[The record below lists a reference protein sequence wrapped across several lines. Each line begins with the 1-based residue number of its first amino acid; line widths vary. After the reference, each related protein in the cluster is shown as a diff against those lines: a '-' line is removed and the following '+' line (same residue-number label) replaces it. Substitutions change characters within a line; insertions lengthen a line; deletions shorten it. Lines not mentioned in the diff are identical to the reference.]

1 MVTPVIKKM
10 CSVSVMTLAS
20 ASLWQPAAQAQTTPA
35 PQVADAATPDTTAA
49 PTAEADIV
57 VTGSRLAS
65 NGMAQPTPVTVV
77 SADNLQ
83 AASPKGLAEG
93 VLQLPSFNG
102 SNSRSAG
109 GAAANAGHTYLNLR
123 GLGIN
128 RNLVLL
134 DGRRVVATQD
144 TGAVDINLFPQLL
157 MRRVEVVTGGAS
169 AAYGSDAVAGVTNFI
184 LDDRFKGVKGLA
196 SQGISRYGDSKT
208 TRLSLAAGTSFLEG
222 KLRVVGSFDFTRDTG
237 VEGYNIGGKRRAWQE
252 RAQFLINNPEV
263 NGANPASPSNP
274 TLIVGNDVRFPFAT
288 NGGLI
293 TSGPFSGTQFLPGG
307 ATAPM
312 VFGTNRTSSSMS
324 GGDGA
329 TAAGTGTLS
338 TPLNSKVAFGHVAYG
353 DAQTIEVFAEGM
365 FARTYATNNAGA
377 NSYGFN
383 ATAYRIYADNAFLP
397 ANIKAGL
404 GSGDSFTMGRWNS
417 DLGIYQKQVETKVYR
432 AVVGARGRLNPDWNW
447 DAYYQHGTTKGN
459 FTAGNGIITAN
470 LYNAVD
476 AVVNSANGQIVCRS
490 TLSNPGNGCVPINL
504 FGENSASQAAR
515 AYVSGSAFANQTI
528 KQDVAAAT
536 LRGSPFAM
544 PAGPVQFAAGYE
556 HRREGLTQVVSPL
569 STITQNGGGARGFP
583 TSLIGVQGGYFLG
596 NSAPVDASYTVNE
609 GFAEVQVPLARDQ
622 AWADSLEFN
631 GAGRV
636 THYSTAGTVW
646 TYKAGLDYAPVSD
659 VRFRGTVS
667 RDIRAPSLGEL
678 YLPQAQTIAA
688 VLDRQNNNAAVTA
701 TIQLPGNPNLR
712 PEKSDT
718 KTVGIVLTP
727 TFLSGFSASVDYY
740 DIKIN
745 DAIGRLSNQL
755 TVDQCAAGN
764 ASVCGLITRNNGA
777 ISLISTPNLNLA
789 TLKTRGLDVEA
800 NHRFGLGDVFGTPAS
815 ASLRALASYVAKLET
830 TTTGSAPV
838 DRARQTPFQTTVSAT
853 FDLGRFSALVQERRV
868 GPRAIDTTYSSSF
881 IASNR
886 IGPVYY
892 TDLNITYRLGGAL
905 EGVEIFGA
913 ANNLFDRDPPTGVVP
928 YGVGGT
934 PTLVQFYDV
943 VGLYMTGGVRFKF

>member
-1 MVTPVIKKM
+1 MVYPRIAKI
-10 CSVSVMTLAS
+10 CSVSVMALAS
-20 ASLWQPAAQAQTTPA
+20 ASLWQPMAQAQTTA
-35 PQVADAATPDTTAA
+35 DTQDAAATTDASTP
-49 PTAEADIV
+49 AEADIV

-65 NGMAQPTPVTVV
+65 TGMAQPTPVTVM
-77 SADNLQ
+77 SAENLQ

-102 SNSRSAG
+102 SNSRTAG
-109 GAAANAGHTYLNLR
+109 GAAANAGHSYLNLR

-157 MRRVEVVTGGAS
+157 MKRVEVVTGGAS

-184 LDDRFKGVKGLA
+184 LDDRFSGIKGLA

-208 TRLSLAAGTSFLEG
+208 TRLSLAGGASFLDG

-237 VEGYNIGGKRRAWQE
+237 VEGYAIGGKRRAWQE
-252 RAQFLINNPEV
+252 RGRFLINNPGV
-263 NGANPASPSNP
+263 TAANPASPSNP
-274 TLIVGNDVRFPFAT
+274 TLIVGDDVRFPFAT
-288 NGGLI
+288 DGGLI
-293 TSGPFSGTQFLPGG
+293 TSGPFANTQFLPGG

-312 VFGTNRTSSSMS
+312 VYGANRTGSTMS

-353 DAQTIEVFAEGM
+353 DAQSVEVFAEGM
-365 FARTYATNNAGA
+365 FSRTYATNNAGA

-383 ATAYRIYADNAFLP
+383 ATAYRIFGDNAYLP
-397 ANIKAGL
+397 ANIRAGMAP
-404 GSGDSFTMGRWNS
+404 GDSFTMGRWNA
-417 DLGIYQKQVETKVYR
+417 DLGIYQKQVLTKVYR
-432 AVVGARGRLNPDWNW
+432 GVVGARGKLGSAWDW
-447 DAYYQHGTTKGN
+447 DVYYQHGTTKGD
-459 FTAGNGIITAN
+459 FTGGNGIITAN

-476 AVVNSANGQIVCRS
+476 AVVNPANGQIVCRS
-490 TLSNPGNGCVPINL
+490 TLTNPGNGCVPINL
-504 FGENSASQAAR
+504 FGVNSASQATR
-515 AYVSGSAFANQTI
+515 DYVSGDPFAYQTL

-536 LRGSPFAM
+536 LRGSPFSTA
-544 PAGPVQFAAGYE
+544 AGPVQFALGYE
-556 HRREGLTQVVSPL
+556 HRREGLKQVVSPL
-569 STITQNGGGARGFP
+569 STIRQDGGGARGFP
-583 TSLIGVQGGYFLG
+583 ASLIGVQGGYFLG
-596 NSAPVDASYTVNE
+596 NSAPANASYNVNE
-609 GFAEVQVPLARDQ
+609 AFTEVQVPLARDQ
-622 AWADSLEFN
+622 AWAHSLEFN
-631 GAGRV
+631 AAGRV

-646 TYKAGLDYAPVSD
+646 TYKVGLDYAPVSD
-659 VRFRGTVS
+659 VRFRGTLS

-727 TFLSGFSASVDYY
+727 TFLPGFSASVDYY

-764 ASVCGLITRNNGA
+764 ADVCNLITRSNGA

-800 NHRFGLGDVFGTPAS
+800 NYSFGLGTLFGAPSRAS
-815 ASLRALASYVAKLET
+815 IRALGSYVAKLET
-830 TTTGSAPV
+830 TTQGSAPV
-838 DRARQTPFQTTVSAT
+838 DRADQTPFQTTLSAN
-853 FDLGRFSALVQERRV
+853 FDIGRFSALLQERRV
-868 GPRAIDTTYSSSF
+868 GPREIDTTYSPSF
-881 IASNR
+881 IGRNR
-886 IGPVYY
+886 IGAVWY

-913 ANNLFDRDPPTGVVP
+913 ANNLFDRNPPTGNVP
-928 YGVGGT
+928 YGVGGA

-943 VGLYMTGGVRFKF
+943 VGLYMTGGIRFKF